1 MRANAIN
8 FNNVYYAQRGYAV
21 MNYSERGWGNSCGFK
36 KSRTKPACNEGWWHF
51 ADQRFEVRDAQY
63 LLGLLADERIAKP
76 ERHRRGGRLLGQRP
90 VDAAGLPAR
99 PGAAD
104 QRQARALEVAGRP
117 RAQDQR
123 RRAALDLGRPGLRPP
138 VQRPLQGHR
147 LARPGPPPTRSAC
160 SARAY
165 ADLFLIAGST
175 KGYIA
180 PKGADPTADPK
191 EIFAASNAGEP
202 YGKNLEQ
209 PLNQMRRFSGI
220 TRLQPKAAPLLMMS
234 GWNDDLFPPEQ
245 TARSYRIL
253 RKAHGDSYV
262 HLQWGDV
269 GHPRAQ
275 NKHNTYVLFNKEVHN
290 FFDHFL
296 KGEGKR
302 GLPRNGGI
310 TAMTTTCPEKAP
322 GQRPLPG
329 QRSGQ
334 ALARQPSS
342 SAAPRPRS

>member
-1 MRANAIN
+1 M
-8 FNNVYYAQRGYAV
+8 
-21 MNYSERGWGNSCGFK
+21 
-36 KSRTKPACNEGWWHF
+36 
-51 ADQRFEVRDAQY
+51 
-63 LLGLLADERIAKP
+63 LG
-76 ERHRRGGRLLGQRP
+76 
-90 VDAAGLPAR
+90 
-99 PGAAD
+99 
-104 QRQARALEVAGRP
+104 
-117 RAQDQR
+117 
-123 RRAALDLGRPGLRPP
+123 
-138 VQRPLQGHR
+138 
-147 LARPGPPPTRSAC
+147 S
-160 SARAY
+160 AY

-296 KGEGKR
+296 KGQGKR

-310 TAMTTTCPEKAP
+310 TAMTTTCPVKAP
-322 GQRPLPG
+322 ADGPFRANDLDKLSKAALEFGSSPTQKLTSTGGSKGVDSAFTPIFGTLEACKKIPQVIAPGNATYQVAVQKTFTMLGLPTVRSKIKTKGPFGQIDASLWDVAPKGSQRLVARAGVRLRPNQHG
-329 QRSGQ
+329 QI
-334 ALARQPSS
+334 PS
-342 SAAPRPRS
+342 R